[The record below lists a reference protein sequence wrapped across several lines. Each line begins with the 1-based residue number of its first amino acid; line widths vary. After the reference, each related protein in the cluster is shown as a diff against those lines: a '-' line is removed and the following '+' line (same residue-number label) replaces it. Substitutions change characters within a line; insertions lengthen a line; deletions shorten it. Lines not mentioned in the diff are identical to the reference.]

1 MLKDEMLSA
10 MSLAAAPRVP
20 ARATSTNY
28 EERQPDYTGCLFIK
42 RMGCMGLAPALL
54 RKASI
59 AMNIP
64 VFLDYYCVLQHGE
77 SMVAGNRCC
86 EKLVLTATSTNG
98 NEYIFKFYSIP
109 SIDDSIQVWNR
120 QIAFAE
126 KLRANG
132 IKTPQ
137 YYQTNNKYT
146 VVFEITNQ
154 IWCATAESYVAVDN
168 IEITPTVMGK
178 LAQLLAQMHL
188 ISERNGITIGI
199 SARWYNAASKNEI
212 IRFDKFIQN
221 RPLQCH
227 PRLIRLYDKICEQGN
242 ELDFNIKRCL
252 PMLPSLAVQGD
263 LSMTNIFFSGSEI
276 GVLDFDQS
284 GDCCLVSDLILQS
297 ATWIELIRQKYD
309 MAYSDALNIVLN
321 SYRSRRNFNNI
332 EEHLS
337 QMLIKMTQAFNYKR
351 VNYIADIGR
360 TCDFDAA
367 LYYNELEK
375 IENYLN

>member
-1 MLKDEMLSA
+1 
-10 MSLAAAPRVP
+10 MSLAAALQVP

-28 EERQPDYTGCLFIK
+28 EGRQPAHTGCPFIK
-42 RMGCMGLAPALL
+42 RMDCMGLAPALL
-54 RKASI
+54 HKASI

-64 VFLDYYCVLQHGE
+64 VFLDHYCVLQHGE
-77 SMVAGNRCC
+77 SMVAGNRRC
-86 EKLVLTATSTNG
+86 EKLVLTVTSTNG
-98 NEYIFKFYSIP
+98 NECIFKFYSIP
-109 SIDDSIQVWNR
+109 SIDNSIQVWNR

-126 KLRANG
+126 KLRTSG

-137 YYQTNNKYT
+137 YYQTNNKYA
-146 VVFEITNQ
+146 VAFEITNRT
-154 IWCATAESYVAVDN
+154 WCATAESYVAVDD
-168 IEITPTVMGK
+168 IEITPTVLGK

-188 ISERNGITIGI
+188 VSESNGITIGI
-199 SARWYNAASKNEI
+199 PARWYNAASKNEI
-212 IRFDKFIQN
+212 IRFDKFLRN
-221 RPLQCH
+221 RPPQCQ
-227 PRLIRLYDKICEQGN
+227 PRLIRLYDKICEQGT
-242 ELDFNIKRCL
+242 ELNHNIKRCL

-263 LSMTNIFFSGSEI
+263 LSMTNVFFSGSEI

-284 GDCCLVSDLILQS
+284 GDCCFVSDLILQS
-297 ATWIELIRQKYD
+297 VTWIELMRQNYD

-321 SYRSRRNFNNI
+321 GYRSKRNFNNI
-332 EEHLS
+332 EEKLS

-367 LYYNELEK
+367 RYFDELEK